1 MINESNNLITA
12 TYSKMQDKA
21 REQIQQI
28 RQNTKRS
35 LFKLSLD
42 IGMSETTLSRFLRG
56 DERHEGAYPRRT
68 ALIWLLP
75 CTYIMNCSPNPYT
88 GSIRR
93 SILCF
98 SEISTAVSK
107 GMLPKWN

>member
-1 MINESNNLITA
+1 MINESNNLIIS

-56 DERHEGAYPRRT
+56 DDVNERFLHKIVKFLSR
-68 ALIWLLP
+68 
-75 CTYIMNCSPNPYT
+75 
-88 GSIRR
+88 
-93 SILCF
+93 
-98 SEISTAVSK
+98 
-107 GMLPKWN
+107 